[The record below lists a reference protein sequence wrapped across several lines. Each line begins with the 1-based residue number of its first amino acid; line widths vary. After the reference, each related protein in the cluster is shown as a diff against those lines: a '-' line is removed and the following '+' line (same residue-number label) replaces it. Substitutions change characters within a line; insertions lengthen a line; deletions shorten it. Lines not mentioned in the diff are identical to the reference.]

1 MKGLIHIYC
10 GDGKGK
16 TTAAFGL
23 ALRFSAVGKAVI
35 AQFQK
40 TAPTGEAKA
49 AEGLSNITL
58 LRLESS
64 LHGFSWEF
72 SEAEKAARKSE
83 HDALF
88 ARAIAEVKRQ
98 GACLLVLDEM
108 ISALNGG
115 LVSEDDVYAF
125 LRQKPEEL
133 EVVLTGRDP
142 AGELLALGDY
152 VTEMRCVRHPYE
164 KNIPARRGIEF

>member
-23 ALRFSAVGKAVI
+23 ALRFSAVGKAVV

-40 TAPTGEAKA
+40 TAPSGEATAAKA
-49 AEGLSNITL
+49 LSNITL
-58 LRLESS
+58 LRLESN
-64 LHGFSWEF
+64 LRGFSWEF
-72 SEAEKAARKSE
+72 TEAEKNVRKNE
-83 HDALF
+83 HNALF
-88 ARAIAEVKRQ
+88 ARAIDEVKRQ
-98 GACLLVLDEM
+98 NAGLLVLDEI
-108 ISALNGG
+108 ISALNSG
-115 LVSEDDVYAF
+115 LVSEGDVYAY

-133 EVVLTGRDP
+133 EIVLTGRDP

-164 KNIPARRGIEF
+164 KSIPARRGIEF